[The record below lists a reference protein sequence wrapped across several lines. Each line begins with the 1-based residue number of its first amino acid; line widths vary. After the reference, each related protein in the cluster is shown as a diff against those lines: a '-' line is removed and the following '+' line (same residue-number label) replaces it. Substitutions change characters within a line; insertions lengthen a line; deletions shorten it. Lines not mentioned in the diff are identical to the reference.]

1 MIEERLSTFAGLPV
15 HAFDGDPEGG
25 PLPAAGDVAW
35 GIYHHIHDNGVW
47 GAEVPENFDRFL
59 QEVDTAQVTH
69 LIIGFWGFD
78 CTEFDPVERLVAAA
92 DRLPRLRALF
102 LGDIRD
108 WDLHLSWIKHT
119 DVAPLF
125 EAFPEL
131 EHFEVRGSDG
141 LLFPVLDA
149 RAGARL
155 RTLRFEAAMLPAGI
169 VRSVAEC
176 DLPGLRHLDL
186 WLGGG
191 QADWVASL
199 DDLAPILAGERL
211 PALRR
216 LGLENASGHDRIA
229 EAVADAPVVAR
240 LESLSLALGTLT
252 DAGAEALLA
261 GRPLGHLADLDLH
274 HHFLTEEMGA
284 RVREA
289 LPGVRV
295 NLDDPQG
302 FPEWLK
308 PQWRRLALDMSGSYI
323 AVAE

>member
-1 MIEERLSTFAGLPV
+1 MIAERLSVFAGLPV
-15 HAFDGDPEGG
+15 HTFDGAPDAG
-25 PLPAAGDVAW
+25 PHPAAGDVAW

-47 GAEVPENFDRFL
+47 GAEVPENFERFL
-59 QEVDTAQVTH
+59 REVDTARVTH
-69 LIIGFWGFD
+69 LVIGFWGFD
-78 CTEFDPVERLVAAA
+78 CEQFDPVEALLAAA

-108 WDLHLSWIKHT
+108 WDLHLSWIRHT
-119 DVAPLF
+119 DVSPLF
-125 EAFPEL
+125 GAFPEL
-131 EHFEVRGSDG
+131 EHFEVRGSEGLRFAPLDG
-141 LLFPVLDA
+141 P
-149 RAGARL
+149 AGARL
-155 RTLRFEAAMLPAGI
+155 RTLRFEAAALPDEIIRA
-169 VRSVAEC
+169 VAES

-191 QADWVASL
+191 QEEWGAFR

-216 LGLENASGHDRIA
+216 LGLENAASHDRIA
-229 EAVADAPVVAR
+229 EAVADAPVVGR

-261 GRPLGHLADLDLH
+261 GRPLGHLAELDLH
-274 HHFLTEEMGA
+274 HHYLTEEMGA

-289 LPGVRV
+289 LPDVRV
-295 NLDDPQG
+295 NLDEPQG
-302 FPEWLK
+302 RPEWLT
-308 PQWRRLALDMSGSYI
+308 PQWIEIGLDMSGSYI

>member
-1 MIEERLSTFAGLPV
+1 MIDERLSTFAGLPV

-25 PLPAAGDVAW
+25 PLPAPGDAAW
-35 GIYHHIHDNGVW
+35 GIYHHVHDNGVW

-59 QEVDTAQVTH
+59 REVDTTQVTH
-69 LIIGFWGFD
+69 LVIGFWGFD
-78 CTEFDPVERLVAAA
+78 CSEFDPVERLVDAA

-119 DVAPLF
+119 DVSPLF

-141 LLFPVLDA
+141 LSFAPLGGD
-149 RAGARL
+149 AGARL
-155 RTLRFEAAMLPAGI
+155 RTLRFEAVMLPAGL
-169 VRSVAEC
+169 VRSVADS

-186 WLGGG
+186 WMGDG
-191 QADWVASL
+191 QMDGFASA

-216 LGLENASGHDRIA
+216 LGLENAAAHDRIA

-252 DAGAEALLA
+252 DAGAEALLS
-261 GRPLGHLADLDLH
+261 GRPLGHLAELDLH
-274 HHFLTEEMGA
+274 HHYLTEEMGA
-284 RVREA
+284 RVRDA

-302 FPEWLK
+302 RPEWLK
-308 PQWRRLALDMSGSYI
+308 PEWRQFDFEMSGSYI
-323 AVAE
+323 AVAA

>member
-1 MIEERLSTFAGLPV
+1 MNDERLSTFAGLPV

-25 PLPAAGDVAW
+25 PHPAPGEAAW
-35 GIYHHIHDNGVW
+35 GIYHHVHDNGVW

-59 QEVDTAQVTH
+59 REVDTTQVTH
-69 LIIGFWGFD
+69 LVIGFWGFD
-78 CTEFDPVERLVAAA
+78 CREFDPVERLVAAA
-92 DRLPRLRALF
+92 GRLPRLRALF

-119 DVAPLF
+119 DVSPLF
-125 EAFPEL
+125 EAFPDL
-131 EHFEVRGSDG
+131 AHFEVRGSEG
-141 LLFPVLDA
+141 LRFAPLA
-149 RAGARL
+149 GAAGARL
-155 RTLRFEAAMLPAGI
+155 RTLRFEAAMLPPEI
-169 VRSVAEC
+169 VRSVVDS

-186 WLGGG
+186 WMGGAPMDG
-191 QADWVASL
+191 PALL
-199 DDLAPILAGERL
+199 DGLAPILAGERL

-216 LGLENASGHDRIA
+216 LGLENAARHDRIA

-252 DAGAEALLA
+252 DAGAEALLS
-261 GRPLGHLADLDLH
+261 GRPLGHLAELDLH
-274 HHFLTEEMGA
+274 HHYLTEEMGA
-284 RVREA
+284 RVRDA

-302 FPEWLK
+302 RPEWLK
-308 PQWRRLALDMSGSYI
+308 PEWRQFDFEMSGSYI